1 MICAT
6 LSVTYDQFR
15 KSSSFSLIEDGPVHP
30 LLKEVIKDTVN
41 HLTLVFIE
49 FSKLWLWVPPAYFW
63 VISLS

>member
-1 MICAT
+1 MKKKKWINIYMICAT

-41 HLTLVFIE
+41 HLTLV
-49 FSKLWLWVPPAYFW
+49 L
-63 VISLS
+63 

>member
-1 MICAT
+1 MKKKKWINIYMICAT

-30 LLKEVIKDTVN
+30 
-41 HLTLVFIE
+41 
-49 FSKLWLWVPPAYFW
+49 AYFW